1 VAQGDRVTR
10 AIVPGA
16 SGFDTLGSMA
26 ASTSFIIKTETEYR
40 VGSADGELQRAER
53 TTAVKL
59 VSFRDG
65 HAVCESNGKRI
76 FIASKAALVAPRP
89 RSPRR

>member
-1 VAQGDRVTR
+1 MVQGDRVTG
-10 AIVPGA
+10 AIVPAA
-16 SGFDTLGSMA
+16 SGFDTLPCMA
-26 ASTSFIIKTETEYR
+26 ASPSFIIKTETEYR
-40 VGSADGELQRAER
+40 VGSPDGELQRAER

-76 FIASKAALVAPRP
+76 FIASKAALLEPRP
-89 RSPRR
+89 GSRRR